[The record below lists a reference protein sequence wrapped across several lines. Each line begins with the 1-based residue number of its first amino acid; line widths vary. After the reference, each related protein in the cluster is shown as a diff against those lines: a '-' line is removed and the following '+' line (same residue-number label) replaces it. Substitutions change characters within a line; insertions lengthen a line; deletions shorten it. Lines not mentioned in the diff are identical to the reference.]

1 MSNCARLYNAA
12 LEEWRTA
19 YRQAGVSLTMYD
31 QMKELAR
38 FGGGMVDA
46 IQKARGGG
54 LIVVEETEV
63 DDDPVSRYGAGSR
76 ARHDRDN
83 DIVLRAPLRS
93 PLRSQ
98 PCQARTGGGG

>member
-46 IQKARGGG
+46 VQKARGGG
-54 LIVVEETEV
+54 LIVVDETVV
-63 DDDPVSRYGAGSR
+63 DDAPVSRYGADSC

-83 DIVLRAPLRS
+83 DIFLRASLRS
-93 PLRSQ
+93 SVRSE
-98 PCQARTGGGG
+98 PCQARIGGGG